1 MSRRMRETFCVALAA
16 GALLLAGQ
24 AMAAVP
30 VTGPD
35 FCVRVQ
41 QIVAATTLVP
51 DNTVHPDYAAFKQ
64 SKTSIEPFTS
74 HQFVLADE
82 ATGVPRRVS
91 CKVKTPDHL
100 NAHFGATTA
109 SDPGLGCAGANRDTV
124 SRVYASLD
132 ATERSRVRVPESAW
146 RFDPDSHTYLG
157 STWVEPY
164 AFLYRTPEA
173 TVHLHAKSLRV
184 DWDNFWLSWAADRFR
199 GVLYCHLAAPEYV
212 RQIALGEVVAPAPPA
227 AD

>member
-1 MSRRMRETFCVALAA
+1 MSRRRRHFARPLAA
-16 GALLLAGQ
+16 LGVALLAGE
-24 AMAAVP
+24 AAAAGP

-35 FCVRVQ
+35 FCIRVQ
-41 QIVAATTLVP
+41 QLVAATTLEP
-51 DNTVHPDYAAFKQ
+51 RNTVHPDYAAFKQ
-64 SKTSIEPFTS
+64 SKTSIDPLTS

-100 NAHFGATTA
+100 VAHFGAGAA

-132 ATERSRVRVPESAW
+132 LAERSRVRVPESAW

-164 AFLYRTPEA
+164 AFLYRTDDA
-173 TVHLHAKSLRV
+173 AVHLHAKSLRV
-184 DWDNFWLSWAADRFR
+184 DWENFWLAWAADRFR

-212 RQIALGEVVAPAPPA
+212 RQIALGEVAAPGPPVA
-227 AD
+227 D